1 MIQINQ
7 KGADLAPFYFRNKY
21 HNFPL
26 TVWYNK
32 IKNLPGGENMAL
44 LELKQLGK
52 TNQLQAIQL
61 EIEKGQCVVLQCNNH
76 TAKVLHRI
84 IIGEEEASTGSVLF
98 DGEPI
103 RKQFY
108 SRIGFCFLKDEAYDR
123 LKVKEY
129 FAFLFGLYGSNISI
143 KEVVQYVGLLDKMN
157 VKIEKLSF
165 SEKRRL
171 HIGRVMIHNPDL
183 IIFEEPEQNV
193 DIESTIIIRKAIM
206 KMKEQGKAIF
216 ITSSFLS
223 DALSLTEDVY
233 ILHQDGVKKVEI
245 EQEEDEEID
254 SENIVQMIPQMKLE
268 RIPAKVNDKIILLDP
283 MEIHFIE
290 TQNGTTH
297 IHVREGDFVC
307 ALTLSELEERLKG
320 FGFFRCHRSYLV
332 NLQRVREVITWTR
345 NSFSLI
351 LDDERKS
358 SIPLSKGRMDE
369 LKGVI
374 GL

>member
-1 MIQINQ
+1 
-7 KGADLAPFYFRNKY
+7 
-21 HNFPL
+21 
-26 TVWYNK
+26 
-32 IKNLPGGENMAL
+32 MAL

-52 TNQLQAIQL
+52 TNQLPMVQL

-76 TAKVLHRI
+76 TAKVLQRI
-84 IIGEEEASTGSVLF
+84 MIGEEEASSGSVLF
-98 DGEPI
+98 DGEPMG
-103 RKQFY
+103 KKVY

-129 FAFLFGLYGSNISI
+129 FSFLSGLYESNISI
-143 KEVVQYVGLLDKMN
+143 EEVVQHVGLLDKMN
-157 VKIEKLSF
+157 VKIDKLSF

-171 HIGRVMIHNPDL
+171 HIGRVIIHNPDL

-206 KMKEQGKAIF
+206 RLKEQGKAIF

-233 ILHQDGVKKVEI
+233 ILNQDGVKKVEI

-254 SENIVQMIPQMKLE
+254 PEKVVQMIPQMRLE

-283 MEIHFIE
+283 TEIHFIE

-369 LKGVI
+369 LKDVI

>member
-1 MIQINQ
+1 
-7 KGADLAPFYFRNKY
+7 
-21 HNFPL
+21 
-26 TVWYNK
+26 
-32 IKNLPGGENMAL
+32 MAL

-52 TNQLQAIQL
+52 TNQLQAIEL

-143 KEVVQYVGLLDKMN
+143 KEVVQYVSLLDKMN

-183 IIFEEPEQNV
+183 IIFEEPE
-193 DIESTIIIRKAIM
+193 TKCRYRKYNYHSKSNYEDERTREGHLYYILL
-206 KMKEQGKAIF
+206 F
-216 ITSSFLS
+216 IGCTLFNGRCVYTSS
-223 DALSLTEDVY
+223 
-233 ILHQDGVKKVEI
+233 
-245 EQEEDEEID
+245 
-254 SENIVQMIPQMKLE
+254 
-268 RIPAKVNDKIILLDP
+268 RW
-283 MEIHFIE
+283 
-290 TQNGTTH
+290 
-297 IHVREGDFVC
+297 C
-307 ALTLSELEERLKG
+307 
-320 FGFFRCHRSYLV
+320 
-332 NLQRVREVITWTR
+332 
-345 NSFSLI
+345 
-351 LDDERKS
+351 
-358 SIPLSKGRMDE
+358 
-369 LKGVI
+369 
-374 GL
+374 

>member
-1 MIQINQ
+1 
-7 KGADLAPFYFRNKY
+7 
-21 HNFPL
+21 
-26 TVWYNK
+26 
-32 IKNLPGGENMAL
+32 MAL
-44 LELKQLGK
+44 FELKQLGK
-52 TNQLQAIQL
+52 TNQLPTIQL
-61 EIEKGQCVVLQCNNH
+61 KLEKGQCVVLQCNNH

-98 DGEPI
+98 AGEPI
-103 RKQFY
+103 QKQVY
-108 SRIGFCFLKDEAYDR
+108 ARIGFCFLKDEAYDR

-129 FAFLFGLYGSNISI
+129 FAFLSKLYEPTMNIE
-143 KEVVQYVGLLDKMN
+143 EVFQHVGLLDKKN
-157 VKIEKLSF
+157 VQIRKLSF

-206 KMKEQGKAIF
+206 KLKEQGKAIF
-216 ITSSFLS
+216 ITSAFLS

-233 ILHQDGVKKVEI
+233 VLHQDGVKKVEI
-245 EQEEDEEID
+245 EQEEQVEAENEKVIEI
-254 SENIVQMIPQMKLE
+254 IPQMKLE
-268 RIPAKVNDKIILLDP
+268 RIPAKVNDKIILIDP
-283 MEIHFIE
+283 MEIQFIE

-297 IHVREGDFVC
+297 IHVRDGDFTC
-307 ALTLSELEERLKG
+307 ALTLSELEGRLKG

-345 NSFSLI
+345 NSYSLI
-351 LDDERKS
+351 LDDERKT

-369 LKGVI
+369 LKDVI

>member
-1 MIQINQ
+1 
-7 KGADLAPFYFRNKY
+7 
-21 HNFPL
+21 
-26 TVWYNK
+26 
-32 IKNLPGGENMAL
+32 MAL
-44 LELKQLGK
+44 FELKQLGK
-52 TNQLQAIQL
+52 TNQLPTTQL
-61 EIEKGQCVVLQCNNH
+61 KIEKGQCVVLQCNNH
-76 TAKVLHRI
+76 TAKVLHSL
-84 IIGEEEASTGSVLF
+84 IIGAEEASTGSVLF
-98 DGEPI
+98 DGEPL
-103 RKQFY
+103 RKQVY

-129 FAFLFGLYGSNISI
+129 FAFLSGLYESNVSVE
-143 KEVVQYVGLLDKMN
+143 EVVQYVGLVDKLN
-157 VKIEKLSF
+157 IKIEKLTF

-193 DIESTIIIRKAIM
+193 DIESTIMIRKAIM
-206 KMKEQGKAIF
+206 KLKEQGKAIF
-216 ITSSFLS
+216 ITSAFLS

-233 ILHQDGVKKVEI
+233 VLHQDGVKKVEI
-245 EQEEDEEID
+245 EQEENEEVD
-254 SENIVQMIPQMKLE
+254 AEKVVQMIPQMKLE
-268 RIPAKVNDKIILLDP
+268 RIPAKVNDKIILIDP
-283 MEIHFIE
+283 TEIHFIE
-290 TQNGTTH
+290 SQNGTSH
-297 IHVREGDFVC
+297 IHVRDGDFMC
-307 ALTLSELEERLKG
+307 TLTLSELEERLKG

-369 LKGVI
+369 LKAVI

>member
-1 MIQINQ
+1 
-7 KGADLAPFYFRNKY
+7 
-21 HNFPL
+21 
-26 TVWYNK
+26 
-32 IKNLPGGENMAL
+32 MAL

-103 RKQFY
+103 RKQLY

-254 SENIVQMIPQMKLE
+254 SENVVQMIPQMKLE

-297 IHVREGDFVC
+297 IHVCEGDFVC

>member
-1 MIQINQ
+1 
-7 KGADLAPFYFRNKY
+7 
-21 HNFPL
+21 
-26 TVWYNK
+26 
-32 IKNLPGGENMAL
+32 MAL
-44 LELKQLGK
+44 LKLKQLGK
-52 TNQLQAIQL
+52 TNQLPVIDMSV
-61 EIEKGQCVVLQCNNH
+61 EKGQCVVLQCNNH

-84 IIGEEEASTGSVLF
+84 IIGEEEASSGMVLF
-98 DGEPI
+98 EEESI
-103 RKQFY
+103 RKSAY
-108 SRIGFCFLKDEAYDR
+108 SRIGFCFLKDEAYNR
-123 LKVKEY
+123 LRVKEY
-129 FAFLFGLYGSNISI
+129 LSFLSGLYDSNMSI
-143 KEVVQYVGLLDKMN
+143 GEVVQCVGLVDKLDT
-157 VKIEKLSF
+157 KIEKLSF

-183 IIFEEPEQNV
+183 IILEEPEQNV

-206 KMKEQGKAIF
+206 KMKENGKAIF

-233 ILHQDGVKKVEI
+233 ILNQEGVKKIEF
-245 EQEEDEEID
+245 EQEEAEEKEEEKGI
-254 SENIVQMIPQMKLE
+254 QMIPQMKLE

-290 TQNGTTH
+290 TQSGTTH
-297 IHVREGDFVC
+297 IHVHEGDFIC
-307 ALTLSELEERLKG
+307 TLTLSELENRLKG

-369 LKGVI
+369 LKDVI

>member
-1 MIQINQ
+1 
-7 KGADLAPFYFRNKY
+7 
-21 HNFPL
+21 
-26 TVWYNK
+26 
-32 IKNLPGGENMAL
+32 MAL

-52 TNQLQAIQL
+52 TNQLPMVQL

-76 TAKVLHRI
+76 TAKILHRI

-103 RKQFY
+103 QKQVY

-129 FAFLFGLYGSNISI
+129 FAFLSGLYDSNISI
-143 KEVVQYVGLLDKMN
+143 EEVIQHVGLLDKMN

-171 HIGRVMIHNPDL
+171 HIGRVIIHNPDL

-216 ITSSFLS
+216 ITSAFLS

-233 ILHQDGVKKVEI
+233 ILNQDGVKKVEI
-245 EQEEDEEID
+245 EHEGNEEID
-254 SENIVQMIPQMKLE
+254 SEKIVQMIPQMKFE

-290 TQNGTTH
+290 TQNGPTH

-351 LDDERKS
+351 LDDERKT
-358 SIPLSKGRMDE
+358 SIPLSKGRMDK

>member
-1 MIQINQ
+1 M
-7 KGADLAPFYFRNKY
+7 
-21 HNFPL
+21 
-26 TVWYNK
+26 V
-32 IKNLPGGENMAL
+32 L
-44 LELKQLGK
+44 LELIQLGK
-52 TNQLQAIQL
+52 TNQLPAIEL

-76 TAKVLHRI
+76 VAKVLHRI
-84 IIGEEEASTGSVLF
+84 IIGEEEASTGSILF
-98 DGEPI
+98 EGEVI
-103 RKQFY
+103 GKRVY

-129 FAFLFGLYGSNISI
+129 FAFLAGLYDSTISI
-143 KEVVQYVGLLDKMN
+143 EEVVQYVGLLDKLN

-233 ILHQDGVKKVEI
+233 MLNQDGVKKVEI
-245 EQEEDEEID
+245 EQDEAEEID
-254 SENIVQMIPQMKLE
+254 EEKIVQMIPQMKLE

-290 TQNGTTH
+290 TQNGTTY
-297 IHVREGDFVC
+297 IHLHEGDFVC

>member
-1 MIQINQ
+1 
-7 KGADLAPFYFRNKY
+7 
-21 HNFPL
+21 
-26 TVWYNK
+26 
-32 IKNLPGGENMAL
+32 MAL

-52 TNQLQAIQL
+52 TNQLPAVEL
-61 EIEKGQCVVLQCNNH
+61 KVEKGQCVVLQCNNH

-84 IIGEEEASTGSVLF
+84 IIGEEEASTGNVLF
-98 DGEPI
+98 EGEPI
-103 RKQFY
+103 GKRNY
-108 SRIGFCFLKDEAYDR
+108 SRIGFCFLKDEAYER

-129 FAFLFGLYGSNISI
+129 YKFLLGLYESNVSI
-143 KEVVQYVGLLDKMN
+143 EEVVQFVGLLDKLN

-183 IIFEEPEQNV
+183 VILEEPEQNV
-193 DIESTIIIRKAIM
+193 DTESTIIIRKAIM
-206 KMKEQGKAIF
+206 AMKEKGKAIF

-233 ILHQDGVKKVEI
+233 ILNNDGVKKIEI
-245 EQEEDEEID
+245 EQEEVEEVDEEKV
-254 SENIVQMIPQMKLE
+254 VQMIPQMKLE

-290 TQNGTTH
+290 TQNGVTH

-307 ALTLSELEERLKG
+307 ALTLSELEARLTG

>member
-1 MIQINQ
+1 
-7 KGADLAPFYFRNKY
+7 
-21 HNFPL
+21 
-26 TVWYNK
+26 
-32 IKNLPGGENMAL
+32 MAL

-98 DGEPI
+98 DGKPI
-103 RKQFY
+103 QRQAY
-108 SRIGFCFLKDEAYDR
+108 SRIGFCFLKDEAYNR

-129 FAFLFGLYGSNISI
+129 FAFLSGLYESNISME
-143 KEVVQYVGLLDKMN
+143 EVVQYVGLLDKMN

-193 DIESTIIIRKAIM
+193 DIESTIMIRKAIM

-233 ILHQDGVKKVEI
+233 ILNPDGVKKIEI
-245 EQEEDEEID
+245 EQEEEEEID
-254 SENIVQMIPQMKLE
+254 PENVVQMIPQMKLE

>member
-1 MIQINQ
+1 
-7 KGADLAPFYFRNKY
+7 
-21 HNFPL
+21 
-26 TVWYNK
+26 
-32 IKNLPGGENMAL
+32 MAL

-52 TNQLQAIQL
+52 INQLPMVQL

-103 RKQFY
+103 HKQAY
-108 SRIGFCFLKDEAYDR
+108 SRIGFCFLKDEAYNR

-129 FAFLFGLYGSNISI
+129 FAFLSGLYDSNISI
-143 KEVVQYVGLLDKMN
+143 EEIVQYVGLLDKMS

-183 IIFEEPEQNV
+183 IILEEPEQNV

-233 ILHQDGVKKVEI
+233 VLNPDGVKKVEI
-245 EQEEDEEID
+245 EQEEEEEID
-254 SENIVQMIPQMKLE
+254 PENVVQMIPQMKLE
-268 RIPAKVNDKIILLDP
+268 RIPAKVNDKLILLDP

>member
-1 MIQINQ
+1 
-7 KGADLAPFYFRNKY
+7 
-21 HNFPL
+21 
-26 TVWYNK
+26 
-32 IKNLPGGENMAL
+32 MAL

-52 TNQLQAIQL
+52 TNQLPVIDMSV
-61 EIEKGQCVVLQCNNH
+61 EKGQCVVLQCNNH

-84 IIGEEEASTGSVLF
+84 IIGEEDASSGTVLF
-98 DGEPI
+98 EEEPI
-103 RKQFY
+103 RKSAY
-108 SRIGFCFLKDEAYDR
+108 SRIGFCFLKDEAYNR

-129 FAFLFGLYGSNISI
+129 LSFLSGLYDSNIDI
-143 KEVVQYVGLLDKMN
+143 EEIVKCVGLLDKLDT
-157 VKIEKLSF
+157 KIEKLSF

-171 HIGRVMIHNPDL
+171 HIGRVMVHNLDL
-183 IIFEEPEQNV
+183 IILEEPEQNV

-206 KMKEQGKAIF
+206 KMKENGKAIF

-233 ILHQDGVKKVEI
+233 ILNQEGVKKIEF
-245 EQEEDEEID
+245 EQEEVEEK
-254 SENIVQMIPQMKLE
+254 EEEKGVQMIPQMKLE

-290 TQNGTTH
+290 TQSGTTH
-297 IHVREGDFVC
+297 IHVHEEDFIC
-307 ALTLSELEERLKG
+307 TLTLSELENRLKG

-351 LDDERKS
+351 LDDDRKS

-369 LKGVI
+369 LKDVI